1 MKYLLRSL
9 FVLALFCAGSSLA
22 HADSVDYRMTVLDP
36 PAVDVCNP
44 VGVPSGS
51 PGNTNCTIFSGGDIN
66 PLNLS
71 QAACNGAGIGAG
83 LTPGTYGCFVVDNE
97 SGSTIDDLVLGF
109 DQGPLD
115 FQPAGCDADGQNGI
129 ASALNVVSCGTD
141 PANPSDYL
149 LHFGGGAGV
158 APGGALIV
166 FEQGAD
172 PADFQG
178 GSATIGITPEP
189 DSLLLF
195 STGVMMA
202 GLYMSRRMW
211 TTVRKS
217 ADGNR

>member
-1 MKYLLRSL
+1 M
-9 FVLALFCAGSSLA
+9 
-22 HADSVDYRMTVLDP
+22 
-36 PAVDVCNP
+36 
-44 VGVPSGS
+44 
-51 PGNTNCTIFSGGDIN
+51 
-66 PLNLS
+66 
-71 QAACNGAGIGAG
+71 
-83 LTPGTYGCFVVDNE
+83 DNE